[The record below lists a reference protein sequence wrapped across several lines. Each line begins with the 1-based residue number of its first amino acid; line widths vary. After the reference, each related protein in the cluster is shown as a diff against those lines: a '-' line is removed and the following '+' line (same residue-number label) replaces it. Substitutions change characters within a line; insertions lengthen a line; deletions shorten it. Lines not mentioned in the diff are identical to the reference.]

1 MFTEE
6 TPRAC
11 GEDGTSDPD
20 GYMILVIDPATGHGD
35 CFGPYAT
42 AAAAQE
48 QAFWRRLEYDVA
60 DLPDVLIGVVPWHA
74 EGDGPSR

>member
-11 GEDGTSDPD
+11 DEDGTSDAD
-20 GYMILVIDPATGHGD
+20 GYMILVIDPVTGHGD
-35 CFGPYAT
+35 CFGPYRTRAD
-42 AAAAQE
+42 AGE
-48 QAFWRRLEYDVA
+48 RAFWRRLEFDVA

-74 EGDGPSR
+74 EGDRPTI